1 MLAGLAHTMI
11 RPRQRSHWSA
21 GGFLTLCLL
30 LSALSIRAATFC
42 INYSAT
48 PDVAALRDFDLS
60 ILSPAAKVDV
70 GELKRS
76 GHIPYAYLSVVEVAK
91 DAAYRNE
98 VAARKIPL
106 LGKND
111 IWQGD
116 LADVSQPAWADFVVN
131 TLAARAA
138 QQGFGGFFLDTAD
151 SVELLEQKYPQRGT
165 AFRDGLLLLIKQ
177 LKAKFPQHKIILN
190 RGFPMLSRLTGSVD
204 GVLVESVFQKY
215 DFAAKRYVPEAKE
228 GTEWLL
234 NILRTIHK
242 AGLPVYV
249 VDYVDPADKQLA
261 EATARRIAAEGFV
274 PFISTVELDGKFLAP
289 TPARRAAPAPPPQ
302 PAPSAPAGKSGGVT
316 SFDIQPPRTVPTL
329 PPALPAV
336 ATVSELAQTPPVI
349 VPATPLPTGEVPRYI
364 LTLFGNRERNVEELV
379 RWPIDTSVSQVAQMP
394 LEWLGY
400 ELDYLNINLKELPT
414 ELDPKYAAVMLDRF
428 VEMPAGREGQVADWL
443 IAQKN
448 RGRRVI
454 FFGTLPFTDEAVQAR
469 LFKAFQI
476 GGTGASV
483 RGVTGLQPRVLSPR
497 MNHEAPVPLT
507 PRGFSDLQAPADAEV
522 LYSVTGTSLTGTQVQ
537 FDPVFIAPWGGFLLD
552 SYTLF
557 RRPSEEELW
566 MVDPFYFFQA
576 ALGRTALPVP
586 DTTTRDGVRIF
597 YSHIDGDGFR
607 HRSSVEPGRRSG
619 EIVFDR
625 IVKPYPFPFTISF
638 IEAEIRGLVVDQ
650 PPGDAELLTRQARA
664 VLALPKVEA
673 ASHAYTHPFYWNAG
687 DRTVKEYARM
697 NLLLREP
704 LNHTGVD
711 LRREIEGSV
720 RYIEREL
727 CPPGKPVKLFLWS
740 GNCRP
745 WPDALR
751 LVRELGIEN
760 MNGGG
765 TSISRKQ
772 PSLTRVA
779 ARSVPWDNELQITAS
794 NENENIYR
802 ERWAASGSTEA
813 PFYGGFILAQDGFE
827 RMEKPRRLKPV
838 NIYFHWYSGDNL
850 ASLNALTRLFDWSV
864 KQELHSMTAS
874 EYAGIVRD
882 ARNTRIFR
890 QSDTRWT
897 LVSAGRVRTY
907 RLPKTALVPDLHAS
921 RGVTGWRVGGDGIYV
936 HTDGSP
942 RVELVLSE
950 QPVAHLRLE
959 ASTAAIQFSR
969 LAAREAAF
977 TVRDIRPCHVTL
989 GGLPARAT
997 ATVTVNGQ
1005 AASMQ
1010 TDASGSLKLT
1020 LPNEAKVE
1028 VRL

>member
-11 RPRQRSHWSA
+11 RPRQRSHWSG
-21 GGFLTLCLL
+21 GGFIALCLL

-48 PDVAALRDFDLS
+48 PDAAALRDFDLS

-70 GELKRS
+70 GEMKRS
-76 GHIPYAYLSVVEVAK
+76 GHIPYAYLSVVEVAR
-91 DAAYRNE
+91 DATYRNE

-116 LADVSQPAWADFVVN
+116 LADVAQPAWADFVVN

-151 SVELLEQKYPQRGT
+151 SVELLEKKFPQRGT

-190 RGFPMLSRLTGSVD
+190 RGFPMLARLTGSVD

-289 TPARRAAPAPPPQ
+289 APVKRAAP
-302 PAPSAPAGKSGGVT
+302 PAPRSDLTAPAVKPGGVT
-316 SFDIQPPRTVPTL
+316 SFEIQPPRTVPTL
-329 PPALPAV
+329 PPALPSV
-336 ATVSELAQTPPVI
+336 ASMPETVAQTPPVR
-349 VPATPLPTGEVPRYI
+349 VPATPMPTGEVPRHI
-364 LTLFGNRERNVEELV
+364 LTLFGNQARDVEELV

-400 ELDYLNINLKELPT
+400 EMDYLNLNNQPLP
-414 ELDPKYAAVMLDRF
+414 ENLDPKYAAIMLDRF
-428 VEMPAGREGQVADWL
+428 VEVARGREGQLVDWL
-443 IAQKN
+443 ITQKT
-448 RGRRVI
+448 RGRKII
-454 FFGTLPFTDEAVQAR
+454 FFGALPFTDEAVQAR
-469 LFKAFQI
+469 LLAAFQI
-476 GGTGASV
+476 SGTGQAI
-483 RGVTGLQPRVLSPR
+483 RGITELQTRVLSPR
-497 MNHEAPVPLT
+497 MNFEAPVPLT
-507 PRGFSDLQAPADAEV
+507 PRGFADVRAPVDAEV
-522 LYSVTGTSLTGTQVQ
+522 LFSATGIGPDGSKVQ

-552 SYTLF
+552 SYALF
-557 RRPSEEELW
+557 RRPSEEQLW
-566 MVDPFYFFQA
+566 MVDPFYFFQT
-576 ALGRTALPVP
+576 ALGQVILPVP

-619 EIVFDR
+619 EIVMDR

-673 ASHAYTHPFYWNAG
+673 ASHAYTHPFYWNAS

-697 NLLLREP
+697 NLLLAEP

-745 WPDALR
+745 WPEALR

-772 PSLTRVA
+772 PSLTRVS
-779 ARSVPWDNELQITAS
+779 ARSVPWDGELQITAS

-813 PFYGGFILAQDGFE
+813 PFFGGFILAQDGFE

-850 ASLNALTRLFDWSV
+850 ASLNALVRLFDWSM

-882 ARNTRIFR
+882 ARATRIFR
-890 QSDTRWT
+890 QSETRWT

-907 RLPKTALVPDLHAS
+907 RLPKSSLVPDLQAS

-950 QPVAHLRLE
+950 QPAAHLRLE
-959 ASTAAIQFSR
+959 ASTGEIQFSR
-969 LAAREAAF
+969 LGAREAAF
-977 TVRDIRPCHVTL
+977 VVRDIRPCQVTL

-997 ATVTVNGQ
+997 AIITVNGKS
-1005 AASMQ
+1005 ASWQ
-1010 TDASGSLKLT
+1010 IDANGHLKME